1 MKKIILTIGLFAL
14 IGSTAFSQISGGLFA
29 GSNLSWFG
37 VNSKMQT
44 SEGVRLG
51 YEFGA
56 WSDFPLSDNFVFNL
70 AIKYNDIG
78 GTMSY
83 EYGSII
89 DLYDINQVD
98 TIAQDENIKY
108 NLNYL
113 SIPIGFKGKTNE
125 IGFMSYFMKAG
136 IAPMINLKGMADVT
150 VDSND
155 LITKNISPINMSWY
169 MGAGFEWSL
178 SGNTRFVTEIIYNGG
193 VMDFVRNKND
203 ELTIDVFEA
212 DGRTVRDHVG
222 KANSLSLKLGMLF

>member
-1 MKKIILTIGLFAL
+1 MKKIILAIGLFAL
-14 IGSTAFSQISGGLFA
+14 ISSSAFSQISGGLFV
-29 GSNLSWFG
+29 GPNLSWFG
-37 VNSKMQT
+37 VDSKMQA

-70 AIKYNDIG
+70 AIKYSDIG

-83 EYGSII
+83 QYGSII
-89 DLYDINQVD
+89 DLYDINRID
-98 TIAQDENIKY
+98 TIAAGENIKY

-113 SIPIGFKGKTNE
+113 SIPVGFKGKTNE

-136 IAPMINLKGMADVT
+136 VAPMINLKGMADVT

-155 LITKNISPINMSWY
+155 LITKNISPISMSWY

-178 SGNTRFVTEIIYNGG
+178 SGNTRFVTEIVYNGG
-193 VMDFVRNKND
+193 IMDFARNKND
-203 ELTIDVFEA
+203 ELTIDVFED
-212 DGRTVRDHVG
+212 DGTTVRDHVG
-222 KANSLSLKLGMLF
+222 KANAISLKLGILF

>member
-1 MKKIILTIGLFAL
+1 MKKIILAFVLFAL
-14 IGSTAFSQISGGLFA
+14 ISSTAFSQISGGLFV
-29 GSNLSWFG
+29 GPNLSWFG
-37 VNSKMQT
+37 VDSKMQ
-44 SEGVRLG
+44 SNEGVRPG

-83 EYGSII
+83 QYGSII
-89 DLYDINQVD
+89 DLYDINRID
-98 TIAQDENIKY
+98 IIAAGENIKY
-108 NLNYL
+108 NLSYL

-155 LITKNISPINMSWY
+155 LITKNISPISMSWY

-178 SGNTRFVTEIIYNGG
+178 SGNTRFVTEIVYNGG
-193 VMDFVRNKND
+193 ILDFVRNKND
-203 ELTIDVFEA
+203 ELTIDVFE
-212 DGRTVRDHVG
+212 DDDKTVRDHVG
-222 KANSLSLKLGMLF
+222 KTNSISLKLGILF